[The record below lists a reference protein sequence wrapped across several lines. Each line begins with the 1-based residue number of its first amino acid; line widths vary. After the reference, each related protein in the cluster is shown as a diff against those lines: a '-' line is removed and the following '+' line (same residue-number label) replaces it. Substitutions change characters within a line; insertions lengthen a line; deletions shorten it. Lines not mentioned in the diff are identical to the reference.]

1 MAKKLVK
8 WCLGYVKITLTG
20 EHTNRLLTLLKNNGI
35 SLWDIVPVEHGYE
48 AYMYKND
55 VFQIKNLLRKTETK
69 MKILKKYGWF
79 RISFRYRKRKT
90 FILGFLLC
98 TCFVYYLTL
107 FIWDIHIDG
116 ESNYT
121 KEQLVTYI
129 KENYV
134 DLGTRKNEINCEAL
148 EKELRKYFEQIAWI
162 NCELKGTQLIVH
174 IRETIPAAET
184 KNQTNPGDIVAAKD
198 AVVSSII
205 TRNGTP
211 LIKKDAQVKK
221 GDVLISGTIY
231 IYDDYNEIL
240 ETNYIC
246 ADGDVYGKT
255 EIIYDDYVSLSHYEK
270 EETKEKKTYYSIS
283 LFGKTYT
290 PYTPKKNYT
299 NQIETSEEISL
310 RVGENLYLPLFFIKN
325 QKIEYV
331 PKLVNYSEEEAIFI
345 MEERI
350 SEYQDNLIEK
360 GVVILENNV
369 KIYIENGV
377 CYAKGNFV
385 VVERIGLYQEKTE
398 QMED

>member
-1 MAKKLVK
+1 M
-8 WCLGYVKITLTG
+8 
-20 EHTNRLLTLLKNNGI
+20 E
-35 SLWDIVPVEHGYE
+35 
-48 AYMYKND
+48 
-55 VFQIKNLLRKTETK
+55 
-69 MKILKKYGWF
+69 
-79 RISFRYRKRKT
+79 
-90 FILGFLLC
+90 
-98 TCFVYYLTL
+98 
-107 FIWDIHIDG
+107 
-116 ESNYT
+116 
-121 KEQLVTYI
+121 
-129 KENYV
+129 
-134 DLGTRKNEINCEAL
+134 
-148 EKELRKYFEQIAWI
+148 
-162 NCELKGTQLIVH
+162 
-174 IRETIPAAET
+174 
-184 KNQTNPGDIVAAKD
+184 
-198 AVVSSII
+198 
-205 TRNGTP
+205 
-211 LIKKDAQVKK
+211 VKK
-221 GDVLISGTIY
+221 GDILISGTIY

>member
-8 WCLGYVKITLTG
+8 WCLGYVKIALTG

-55 VFQIKNLLRKTETK
+55 VFQIKPLLRKTESK

-79 RISFRYRKRKT
+79 RISFRYRKRKP
-90 FILGFLLC
+90 FIFGFLLC
-98 TCFVYYLTL
+98 VCFIYYFTL

-121 KEQLVTYI
+121 KEQLITYI

-134 DLGTRKNEINCEAL
+134 DLGTRKNEINCEEL
-148 EKELRKYFEQIAWI
+148 EKELRKYFEEIAWI

-184 KNQTNPGDIVAAKD
+184 KNQTTPGDIVAGKD

-211 LIKKDAQVKK
+211 LIKKDMEVKK
-221 GDVLISGTIY
+221 GDILISGTIY

-240 ETNYIC
+240 ETNYVC

-283 LFGKTYT
+283 LWGKTYT
-290 PYTPKKNYT
+290 PYTPKKNYA
-299 NQIETSEEISL
+299 NQMETSEEIHL
-310 RVGENLYLPLFFIKN
+310 KLGENMYLPIFFVKN

-331 PKLVNYSEEEAIFI
+331 PKLVNYSEEEAISI

-350 SEYQDNLIEK
+350 QQYQDKLIEK

-377 CYAKGNFV
+377 CYAKGSFV
-385 VVERIGLYQEKTE
+385 VIERIGLYQEKTE